1 MGLNGPLS
9 FYSLCGQIYSKRV
22 RLCVFDVRCIK
33 YYKWNIQWNQ
43 GLWLSGYG
51 GGGWGKRR
59 GFDRNMGFV
68 CTYSNTRTQAHQKDF
83 AFVGLVTCVGYSRD
97 PRDQLYVIKY
107 SWLAMTP
114 RSIICIHILEREKM
128 KKKTAFRRRRWK
140 YANLQKKISYST
152 QRTWTIFFL
161 IHKHFSKASNT
172 CYFCVHPHIQSTY
185 MADVVAMPQTFDIC
199 FLYVSVLIY
208 SVYVLQCIWSF
219 IAIHFFSIFFFLSKC
234 IRKLMLSGRC

>member
-128 KKKTAFRRRRWK
+128 KKKKLLSVGGDENMRICTKKSHIQHREHEQFYFWFISTFRR
-140 YANLQKKISYST
+140 
-152 QRTWTIFFL
+152 
-161 IHKHFSKASNT
+161 
-172 CYFCVHPHIQSTY
+172 
-185 MADVVAMPQTFDIC
+185 PQTRVIFACIH
-199 FLYVSVLIY
+199 IY
-208 SVYVLQCIWSF
+208 SLHIW
-219 IAIHFFSIFFFLSKC
+219 
-234 IRKLMLSGRC
+234 LM